1 MGCTNCS
8 NDENINNFLLLFGAI
23 GGIAGGIALLI
34 ALLKRE
40 Q

>member
-1 MGCTNCS
+1 MAYQNCS
-8 NDENINNFLLLFGAI
+8 NDDNLSNFLLLCGSI
-23 GGIAGGIALLI
+23 GGIAGGFALLI